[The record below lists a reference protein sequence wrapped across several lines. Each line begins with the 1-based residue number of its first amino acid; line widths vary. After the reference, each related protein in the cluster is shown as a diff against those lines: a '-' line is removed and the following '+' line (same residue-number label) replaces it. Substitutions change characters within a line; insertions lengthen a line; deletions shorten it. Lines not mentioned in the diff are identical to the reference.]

1 MVSSA
6 VTNIVFM
13 LVMMQLSRRI
23 DLEDETNIMYV
34 RTAYLVS
41 VVSAYIVYQIVK
53 QKIVAK
59 NDLTKVKVVTPKN
72 PMKPEESEKVK
83 YMTVKEYDLEQVNQ
97 AIKGIWTG
105 VAMMAFMHLYM
116 KYTNPLFMQCL
127 NPIKGAL
134 EHNVTRI
141 NLWGAKAEGDLQRPF
156 KSPSILD
163 AFMKKP
169 EESTAVEASSSS
181 SSPSSSSSSSSEPKI
196 VELKDE
202 KTSTTTT
209 TSE

>member
-1 MVSSA
+1 MLSPA

-23 DLEDETNIMYV
+23 DLENETNIMYV

-41 VVSAYIVYQIVK
+41 IVSAYIVYQIVK

-83 YMTVKEYDLEQVNQ
+83 YMTVKEYDLEQVDQ
-97 AIKGIWTG
+97 AIKSIWTG

-156 KSPSILD
+156 KSPSIFD

-169 EESTAVEASSSS
+169 EEHTAVEASSSS
-181 SSPSSSSSSSSEPKI
+181 TNEPKI

-202 KTSTTTT
+202 KPSTTATA
-209 TSE
+209 SE